1 MSRSPTLIVSPH
13 LDDAVLGLGQYLAV
27 RPGTTVA
34 TVFAGIPEDGLSDY
48 DRSCGFTTSTE
59 AMTTRRDEDTAALRT
74 LQGRPH
80 HLDFLDRQYGQ
91 PTDDD
96 TLTAALAAVYR
107 PDVLAFVPLGIGHPD
122 HEQVARCAR
131 AALPTGTLICFE
143 ELPYR
148 VLHPEQVV
156 DALDKIHAEG
166 WAIGELPYPLDQGA
180 REHKATAVACYTSQ
194 FPNGAD
200 DPCLLVPERAWRIA
214 R

>member
-1 MSRSPTLIVSPH
+1 MSRAPTLIVSPH

-34 TVFAGIPEDGLSDY
+34 TVFAGIPEDELSDY
-48 DRSCGFTTSTE
+48 DRSCGFTSSTE
-59 AMTTRRDEDTAALRT
+59 AMTTRRDEDAAALRT
-74 LQGRPH
+74 LHGRPH

-96 TLTAALAAVYR
+96 TLTAALAAMYR

-122 HEQVARCAR
+122 HDQVARCAR
-131 AALPTGTLICFE
+131 SALPAGTLVCFE

-148 VLHPEQVV
+148 VLHPEQVIE
-156 DALDKIHAEG
+156 ALDKIRAEG
-166 WAIGELPYPLDQGA
+166 WAIGELPYPLEQGA
-180 REHKATAVACYTSQ
+180 RERKVAALECYRSQ
-194 FPNGAD
+194 FAD
-200 DPCLLVPERAWRIA
+200 PAEPMFLCPERCWRIA